1 MNYLDVIIA
10 IPLIWGAYK
19 GWQRGII
26 FEIAMLLGLILGLY
40 IAFKFSGVCESL
52 VGNVVKD
59 SGKML
64 PYLTFFLVF
73 ITVIVLM
80 VLLAKFLEGVL
91 KVAKLSPVNKVLG
104 AISGLLKFA
113 LMLSVLFSILRPVDA
128 RLGLMTAKTKSS
140 SYLYLPILN
149 VPHFLY
155 PALQD
160 IKEEF
165 EGKLE

>member
-1 MNYLDVIIA
+1 
-10 IPLIWGAYK
+10 
-19 GWQRGII
+19 
-26 FEIAMLLGLILGLY
+26 
-40 IAFKFSGVCESL
+40 
-52 VGNVVKD
+52 
-59 SGKML
+59 
-64 PYLTFFLVF
+64 
-73 ITVIVLM
+73 M

-128 RLGLMTAKTKSS
+128 RLGLMSVKTKSS

-149 VPHFLY
+149 VSHFLY